1 MTRLE
6 IDRGPLAAQETFAAR
21 GERSAG
27 AEGVPRARPAADP
40 ARRHEVTLA
49 TRIELPVAA
58 GRIREL
64 RVGDEVLVSGRL
76 VTARD
81 AAHRHLV
88 RRLDPRARQ
97 LVEGRFIYHCGP
109 VVAQDPSTRAWRF
122 VAAGPTTSMRMDP
135 WQAEVIA
142 QYGVR
147 GVIGKGGMGP
157 RTLAALREHGAVYLH
172 AVGGL
177 AVTLAR
183 CVTVVHGVHLL
194 DELGV
199 TEAIWE
205 IEVRDFPAV
214 VTMDAHGE
222 TLHARAGVT
231 ADAAPSGPSG
241 AA

>member
-1 MTRLE
+1 MT
-6 IDRGPLAAQETFAAR
+6 I
-21 GERSAG
+21 
-27 AEGVPRARPAADP
+27 
-40 ARRHEVTLA
+40 H
-49 TRIELPVAA
+49 IELPVSAE
-58 GRIREL
+58 RIREL

-88 RRLDPRARQ
+88 RRLDERVRT

-109 VVAQDPSTRAWRF
+109 VVAQDPAGGWRF
-122 VAAGPTTSMRMDP
+122 VAAGPTSSMREEP

-142 QYGVR
+142 RYGVR

-183 CVTVVHGVHLL
+183 RVTRVHGVHML

-199 TEAIWE
+199 TEAIWDV
-205 IEVRDFPAV
+205 EVKDFPAV
-214 VTMDAHGE
+214 VTMDAHGDS
-222 TLHARAGVT
+222 LHVRAEASAEASVM
-231 ADAAPSGPSG
+231 GPSG
-241 AA
+241 AGA

>member
-1 MTRLE
+1 MSVA
-6 IDRGPLAAQETFAAR
+6 IQ
-21 GERSAG
+21 
-27 AEGVPRARPAADP
+27 
-40 ARRHEVTLA
+40 
-49 TRIELPVAA
+49 IELPVTAD
-58 GRIREL
+58 RIREL
-64 RVGDEVLVSGRL
+64 SVGDEVLVSGRL

-88 RRLDPRARQ
+88 KALDPRAKA

-109 VVAQDPSTRAWRF
+109 VVAQDPATRTWRF
-122 VAAGPTTSMRMDP
+122 VAAGPTTSLREEP

-142 QYGVR
+142 RYGAR

-183 CVTVVHGVHLL
+183 RVVRVHGVHLL

-199 TEAIWE
+199 TEAMWDV
-205 IEVRDFPAV
+205 EVRDFPAV
-214 VTMDAHGE
+214 VTMDAHGA
-222 TLHARAGVT
+222 TLHAPLEPAAGEEPATGPAGAGV
-231 ADAAPSGPSG
+231 
-241 AA
+241 